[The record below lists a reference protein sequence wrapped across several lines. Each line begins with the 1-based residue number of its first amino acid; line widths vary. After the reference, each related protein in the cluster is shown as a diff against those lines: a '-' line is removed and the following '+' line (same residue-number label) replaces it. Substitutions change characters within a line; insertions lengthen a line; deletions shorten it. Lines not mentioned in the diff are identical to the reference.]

1 MWQMLRV
8 RFFMVMGATGETY
21 IEKESPDPWGHGNY
35 GKLDDFTGNW

>member
-21 IEKESPDPWGHGNY
+21 IEKKTPDPRGNCNYRKVY
-35 GKLDDFTGNW
+35 GFTGKW

>member
-21 IEKESPDPWGHGNY
+21 IEREPPDPRGN
-35 GKLDDFTGNW
+35 GNCRKLDDFTGKR

>member
-21 IEKESPDPWGHGNY
+21 IEKESPDPWGNGNY
-35 GKLDDFTGNW
+35 GKLDDFTGK

>member
-21 IEKESPDPWGHGNY
+21 IEKQSPDPWGNGNY

>member
-1 MWQMLRV
+1 MWQMLHV

-21 IEKESPDPWGHGNY
+21 IEKESPDPWGNGNY